1 VSDDGTLAT
10 QFEAHRAHL
19 RAVAY
24 RMLGSRT
31 EAEDAV
37 QEAWLRLAGADTD
50 AVEHLRSYLT
60 TTVARICLDM
70 LRARK
75 TRAEEPIGPDAEA
88 IAGGDDIE
96 RDAQIADSIGVAL
109 QVVLAALAPAERVA
123 FVLHDMFSVPFEDV
137 AGVIGRT
144 PAAARQLASRARRR
158 VQAPPAAV
166 VADRTR
172 QREIVKAFLAASRGN
187 DFSALLAL
195 LDPSVTLRADAAA
208 VAAGLA
214 RAGAGAP
221 VLAPEC
227 RGAEVVA
234 KTFSGRAHAAQL
246 VSIDGVPGL
255 MYAPGGKP
263 LVVFDFVVENDR
275 IVEISLIAEPQT
287 VAALQLTP

>member
-1 VSDDGTLAT
+1 V
-10 QFEAHRAHL
+10 
-19 RAVAY
+19 Y
-24 RMLGSRT
+24 R
-31 EAEDAV
+31 
-37 QEAWLRLAGADTD
+37 
-50 AVEHLRSYLT
+50 
-60 TTVARICLDM
+60 
-70 LRARK
+70 
-75 TRAEEPIGPDAEA
+75 
-88 IAGGDDIE
+88 
-96 RDAQIADSIGVAL
+96 
-109 QVVLAALAPAERVA
+109 
-123 FVLHDMFSVPFEDV
+123 
-137 AGVIGRT
+137 
-144 PAAARQLASRARRR
+144 
-158 VQAPPAAV
+158 
-166 VADRTR
+166 RTR